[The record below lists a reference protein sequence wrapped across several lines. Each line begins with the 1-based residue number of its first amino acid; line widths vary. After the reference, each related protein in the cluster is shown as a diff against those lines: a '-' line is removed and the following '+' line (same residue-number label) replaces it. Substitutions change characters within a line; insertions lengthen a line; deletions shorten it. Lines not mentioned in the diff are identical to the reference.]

1 MDVTALSDVQLDHL
15 LGQIGADPFNE
26 DYDSVEALR
35 REKRRRLAAR
45 SQAPANVERNLEA
58 SSSPIA
64 MEPVAGD
71 GLRPK
76 PTRGLR
82 PKPTREQMDEALIYG
97 NVLPNGQP
105 AGPGGG
111 IGIRNTPEDLA
122 IYAQVVGDANRRET
136 ERMKARVDARMAAR
150 AAPRSVATPDATAP
164 DTVMVNGVQ
173 VPVRML
179 DGAGRP
185 MTTIGDERRAMEAA
199 REAEIADRVSR
210 EAQEDLARYGTKQ
223 RVAYV
228 YDNDGNITRGRDGQ
242 PVTQNLTPITPLV
255 SDVEQFNNLMER
267 RDIEARQA
275 QQNRALSSR
284 PGLRQLASDARDRRR
299 LIANRAMLAG
309 GSSGLRGGPG
319 GNMGMFTALAM
330 LNGVDP
336 ESIDA
341 QEQALMQMLPINA
354 DRAKIEAAQNAQLT
368 ELGLRT
374 AQGRGFQQ
382 PTGAAERL
390 GNAQAAAAER
400 AAEPEVAAIADISEG
415 VYTSP
420 EARAHLTAIGKQYDT
435 NWFGGAGEDR
445 KPELVQR
452 LTQPPYSLTPE
463 RASEAADIA
472 LGTTRWWNRP
482 F

>member
-1 MDVTALSDVQLDHL
+1 MDVTALSDVQLGHML
-15 LGQIGADPFNE
+15 
-26 DYDSVEALR
+26 SVEALR

-45 SQAPANVERNLEA
+45 PQAPANVEQDLEA
-58 SSSPIA
+58 SAAPMV
-64 MEPVAGD
+64 MEPTVGA
-71 GLRPK
+71 
-76 PTRGLR
+76 
-82 PKPTREQMDEALIYG
+82 PTREELDAAILAPITKEGKPI
-97 NVLPNGQP
+97 
-105 AGPGGG
+105 PGFDPSMG
-111 IGIRNTPEDLA
+111 IGLSMSNPTDRA
-122 IYAQVVGDANRRET
+122 AYAQVFGDALSRDR
-136 ERMKARVDARMAAR
+136 ERMKARVDARLAAGYR
-150 AAPRSVATPDATAP
+150 DPRQEAYNAETGVMPPEGEAG

-199 REAEIADRVSR
+199 REAGIADRVSR
-210 EAQEDLARYGTKQ
+210 EAQEELARYGDGTLNFYRYSDDMDGPKETVSPNEWDAKFKQ
-223 RVAYV
+223 VHGRSMTGAERQLAAEQAA
-228 YDNDGNITRGRDGQ
+228 NLEQRRG
-242 PVTQNLTPITPLV
+242 
-255 SDVEQFNNLMER
+255 ME
-267 RDIEARQA
+267 DRQA